1 MSEQNQDYLAMSD
14 EDIMNMTDPVV
25 PTESTET
32 SEEEEQPDESQTNTS
47 TTEQPTDTDPD
58 ESEDNAEGES
68 TPPTEEEGSET
79 EGDGETE
86 EDTSS
91 TDSKKIDYET
101 EYKKLTAPFKANGR
115 DFSVDSVDD
124 AITLMQMGANYNKK
138 MAALKPSLK
147 VLKLLEN
154 NGLLDEKKLS
164 YFIDLDKK
172 DPGAVKQLLK
182 ESGLDYSELDNNEE
196 LVYKPQLYSVDD
208 KELAV
213 DEIVAS
219 IEHSPSFNKTT
230 QIISKEW
237 DQASKRVIAETP
249 QLISVIND
257 HVSRG
262 IFDVITKE
270 VDKARMLG
278 RFTGVSDIEAYR
290 QVGDAIQAQ
299 GGFNHLGNPKVPEK
313 AKTIVP
319 NPKPQQDQEDKLNDK
334 RKAAGPTKGKASTT
348 TAAMDLNPLS
358 MSDEAFEQMV
368 KDKFL

>member
-25 PTESTET
+25 PTESTIT
-32 SEEEEQPDESQTNTS
+32 SEEEEQPNENETDTS
-47 TTEQPTDTDPD
+47 TTEELTDTDSDEPED
-58 ESEDNAEGES
+58 DSESEGA
-68 TPPTEEEGSET
+68 PAAKEEGTED
-79 EGDGETE
+79 EGDGESPE
-86 EDTSS
+86 EPPS
-91 TDSKKIDYET
+91 TNPSKIDYET

-164 YFIDLDKK
+164 YFIDLDRK

-182 ESGLDYSELDNNEE
+182 ESGLDYSDLDNNEE

-219 IEHSPSFNKTT
+219 IEHTPSFNRTT

-257 HVSRG
+257 HVDRG
-262 IFDVITKE
+262 IFDIISKE

-299 GGFNHLGNPKVPEK
+299 GGFNHLGNPKVLEK

-319 NPKPQQDQEDKLNDK
+319 NPKPQQDLEDKLNDK
-334 RKAAGPTKGKASTT
+334 RKAASPSKGKASTT